1 MSGLSHVHH
10 QASEKQDET
19 KHKQQKKNETK
30 DEATQANKE
39 HDAVSWGSSTRRK

>member
-1 MSGLSHVHH
+1 LKNKT
-10 QASEKQDET
+10 QAT
-19 KHKQQKKNETK
+19 KKNETK